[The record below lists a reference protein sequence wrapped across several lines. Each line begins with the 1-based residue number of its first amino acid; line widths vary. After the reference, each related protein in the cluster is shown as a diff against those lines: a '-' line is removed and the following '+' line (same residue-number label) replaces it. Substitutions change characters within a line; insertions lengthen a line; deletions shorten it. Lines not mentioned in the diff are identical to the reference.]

1 MSNKRK
7 RPTPLGLQI
16 LREPAVLQFSALPRS
31 QLWKHVKNGTFPKPV
46 RLSDQG
52 RAVGGCWKSCWRGVS
67 SASPHAIKQ
76 IPLPPRD
83 CTEPTRDYG
92 DD

>member
-52 RAVGGCWKSCWRGVS
+52 RAVGWLLEELLAWHEQRI
-67 SASPHAIKQ
+67 SA
-76 IPLPPRD
+76 RD
-83 CTEPTRDYG
+83 QTNPTPTA
-92 DD
+92 